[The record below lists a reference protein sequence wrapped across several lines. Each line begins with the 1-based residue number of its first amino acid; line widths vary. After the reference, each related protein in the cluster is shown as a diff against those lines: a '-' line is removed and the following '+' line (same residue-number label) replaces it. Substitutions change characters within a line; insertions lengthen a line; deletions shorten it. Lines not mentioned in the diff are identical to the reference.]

1 MAMQALPTRTISV
14 YLLRAPIRSAK
25 DALREDPDSLEQH
38 RVTGL
43 GDDAILFVRR
53 TPPLP
58 PKWSEFFARE
68 LEPPLDLKR
77 PSIAAVLLVKASS
90 RLFAI
95 TFGSGGRFMLAL
107 ESYERNFG
115 LRVAANS
122 VEPDRIRSVQ
132 SRTFI
137 DTALQVQRQVAEVS
151 DIVGLQMDVQRD
163 LLTRLE
169 GSVRPGALGKRI
181 AGSDSVRLTESMR
194 PRQVKT
200 VCSQLLRAS
209 RQEGYKARYP
219 WIDWLGEV
227 TDLDERATLEAEVLE
242 RLLAGEF
249 DRFDVYPPEMVNE
262 DIVDFKTRRGT
273 VVMEPTRAVLA
284 KTVERIGAKDPAAL
298 GEALK
303 RAPIAARNED
313 GELVRRWSWWEC
325 LYYEHRSA
333 GRAIVLDRGTFFR
346 VKREDALAIN
356 DFAASLEPSGLE
368 LPDARHREIEPSYNP
383 RVAEERGDLLL
394 LDKDFARPIPG
405 ESQVEICDLF
415 SDTGHLIHVK
425 RRKGGSAGL
434 SHLFAQASVSSRLLR
449 TAPEFASQLRE
460 KLGSRADRLADPPRA
475 VDHPVVL
482 AVILTAESKG
492 EGAAALPFFS
502 KVFLRQNVQAMRTMG
517 FTVHFDEI
525 PAPL

>member
-1 MAMQALPTRTISV
+1 VR
-14 YLLRAPIRSAK
+14 
-25 DALREDPDSLEQH
+25 
-38 RVTGL
+38 GL
-43 GDDAILFVRR
+43 GDDATLYVRR

-58 PKWSEFFARE
+58 PKWTEFFGEE
-68 LEPPLDLKR
+68 LEPHLELKR
-77 PSIAAVLLVKASS
+77 ATFAAVLLVKARG

-107 ESYERNFG
+107 DSYERNFG

-169 GSVRPGALGKRI
+169 GSVRPDALGKRI
-181 AGSDSVRLTESMR
+181 AGADSVRLTEAMR
-194 PRQVKT
+194 PRQLKKI
-200 VCSQLLRAS
+200 CAQLLEAS
-209 RQEGYKARYP
+209 RQEGYKTRYP
-219 WIDWLGEV
+219 WIDWLAEV
-227 TDLDERATLEAEVLE
+227 TDLDERAELEAEVLE
-242 RLLAGEF
+242 QLLAGEF

-262 DIVDFKTRRGT
+262 DIVDFTTRRGT
-273 VVMEPTRAVLA
+273 VVMEPTRALLGA
-284 KTVERIGAKDPAAL
+284 TVERIGATDPVIL

-303 RAPIAARNED
+303 RMHITARDED
-313 GELVRRWSWWEC
+313 GEPVRRWSWWEC
-325 LYYEHRSA
+325 LYYEHRRQ
-333 GRAIVLDRGTFFR
+333 GPAIVLDRGSFFR
-346 VKREDALAIN
+346 VKHEDARAIS
-356 DFAASLEPSGLE
+356 DFAKALGPSGLE
-368 LPDARHREIEPSYNP
+368 LPDARYREVEPAYNP
-383 RVAEERGDLLL
+383 RVAQERKDLLL

-415 SDTGHLIHVK
+415 SDAGHLIHVK

-449 TAPEFASQLRE
+449 SAPEFSKQMRE
-460 KLGSRADRLADPPRA
+460 KLGDRADRLADPPRA
-475 VDHPVVL
+475 SDHPVVL
-482 AVILTAESKG
+482 AVILAAESTG
-492 EGAAALPFFS
+492 EGASALPFFS
-502 KVFLRQNVQAMRTMG
+502 KVFLRQNVQAINTMG

-525 PAPL
+525 SAPL